1 MKISIILPNLCIG
14 GAEKLYVNLSR
25 EWSTYGHSVTFVL
38 LQKEGELLELLPDEV
53 KVVNLR
59 VSKIRQSIYPIYK
72 HLMSSNP
79 DIILPAMWPLTSVV
93 FLSWM
98 ISLKKGRL
106 FLSEHVILGQSI
118 KRELKV
124 SLILSRALIR
134 LTHSFS
140 SGVIVVS
147 KTVKED
153 LCLLGGLSQGQVEVI
168 YNPAAIGINSDRESK
183 KTQKK
188 IWGTHDYHVLSVG
201 RLKFEKDY
209 ETLIRSI
216 HIVSK
221 EMDVKLIILGDGPM
235 RDPLERLISE
245 LGLEERVMLP
255 GFTLD
260 PYAWYRSSDLF
271 VLSSLWEGFGNVV
284 VEALEC
290 GVPVVSTN
298 CPGGVGE
305 ILDNGRYGSLVPV
318 GDHQSLA
325 EAIAKDL
332 KNKHDHDLLKTRAKS
347 FSLPVIAKQYLDYFI
362 KFDS

>member
-1 MKISIILPNLCIG
+1 
-14 GAEKLYVNLSR
+14 
-25 EWSTYGHSVTFVL
+25 
-38 LQKEGELLELLPDEV
+38 
-53 KVVNLR
+53 
-59 VSKIRQSIYPIYK
+59 
-72 HLMSSNP
+72 
-79 DIILPAMWPLTSVV
+79 
-93 FLSWM
+93 
-98 ISLKKGRL
+98 
-106 FLSEHVILGQSI
+106 
-118 KRELKV
+118 
-124 SLILSRALIR
+124 
-134 LTHSFS
+134 
-140 SGVIVVS
+140 
-147 KTVKED
+147 
-153 LCLLGGLSQGQVEVI
+153 
-168 YNPAAIGINSDRESK
+168 
-183 KTQKK
+183 
-188 IWGTHDYHVLSVG
+188 
-201 RLKFEKDY
+201 
-209 ETLIRSI
+209 
-216 HIVSK
+216 
-221 EMDVKLIILGDGPM
+221 MDVKLIILGDGPM